1 MNDTE
6 QLENIGFEE
15 LLERLEESVDMLE
28 SGDLPIEG
36 ALQIFEDGIK
46 LSKELAKRLAAAE
59 KKIAK
64 LTTDASGEPI
74 VEDFE
79 EE

>member
-28 SGDLPIEG
+28 SSDLPIEG

-64 LTTDASGEPI
+64 LTADESGEPI